1 MKIFSR
7 KLKKL
12 GYQIGINLMQI
23 SEKKNEEII
32 KAAEIINMIKPKVL
46 YFADSL
52 GSLNSKETI
61 NLIKILR
68 KKWKG
73 DLGIHTHDNMQNALK
88 NSLEA
93 LENGVKWIDTTVT
106 GMGRGPGNTKTEIAI
121 LEFEKKFKG
130 DKYYTF
136 IEFN

>member
-1 MKIFSR
+1 
-7 KLKKL
+7 
-12 GYQIGINLMQI
+12 
-23 SEKKNEEII
+23 
-32 KAAEIINMIKPKVL
+32 MIKPKVL

-106 GMGRGPGNTKTEIAI
+106 GMGRGPGI
-121 LEFEKKFKG
+121 LRQKLQFLNLKSSKRR
-130 DKYYTF
+130 
-136 IEFN
+136 